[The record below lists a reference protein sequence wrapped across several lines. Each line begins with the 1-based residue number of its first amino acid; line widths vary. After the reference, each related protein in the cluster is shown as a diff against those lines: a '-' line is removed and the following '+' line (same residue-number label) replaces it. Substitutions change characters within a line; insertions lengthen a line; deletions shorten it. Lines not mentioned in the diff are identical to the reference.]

1 MARVT
6 KRAQIQASADA
17 VWEVV
22 SDFNALPR
30 FVASIVDSRMEG
42 EGIGALRTLTLADGS
57 VCVETLKSIDHHGRS
72 LTYAIARS
80 PLPVE
85 SYVATMTVTPL
96 EEGGCELTWAST
108 FEPVGVEAAEARK
121 LVRRIYSEGV
131 KGLKRM
137 LEG

>member
-30 FVASIVDSRMEG
+30 FVASIVTSTMEG
-42 EGIGALRTLTLADGS
+42 EGIGAVRTLTLADGS
-57 VCVETLKSIDHHGRS
+57 VVVETLKSIDHQGRS

-80 PLPVE
+80 PLPVTN
-85 SYVATMTVTPL
+85 YVATMTVTPL
-96 EEGGCELTWAST
+96 EEGGCQLTWAST
-108 FEPVGVEAAEARK
+108 FEPEGVEAAEARK
-121 LVRRIYSEGV
+121 LVRRIYAEGV
-131 KGLKRM
+131 KGLKRIF
-137 LEG
+137 EG